1 MQSLTEISKAQTN
14 NVVEQ
19 IRYYGSTSEFE
30 PITNKY
36 SRSIIRAFRH
46 EHGSAWLGNVNL
58 YGDNRGKRDAI
69 LTEYTRGMVYNF
81 QYSFIIPEYNQELEQ
96 LILDR
101 DNAPYTGT
109 KADCVRIDTIFAK
122 IEALNGKHL
131 HWV

>member
-1 MQSLTEISKAQTN
+1 MQSLSEISKAQTN
-14 NVVEQ
+14 NVVGQ

-36 SRSIIRAFRH
+36 SRSIIRAFRR

-58 YGDNRGKRDAI
+58 YGDARGKPM
-69 LTEYTRGMVYNF
+69 LKEYKRGMVYNF
-81 QYSFIIPEYNQELEQ
+81 QCSFIIPEYNQELEQ

-101 DNAPYTGT
+101 DNAPSTGT
-109 KADCVRIDTIFAK
+109 KDDCKLIDAIFDK
-122 IEALNGKHL
+122 IEALNGLSL